1 MGYRVKRMRDK
12 FDISTGKRVVKGLKE
27 STIKF
32 RDKNLMETN
41 NWISG
46 KDKYSSP
53 LVDNSLESTLKRLG
67 RAENNKLG
75 DKEFQKTLMG
85 L

>member
-1 MGYRVKRMRDK
+1 MRDK
-12 FDISTGKRVVKGLKE
+12 FDVSTGKRVAKGLKE

-32 RDKNLMETN
+32 RDKNLKEVN

-46 KDKYSSP
+46 KDRYSSP
-53 LVDNSLESTLKRLG
+53 LVNNSWESTLKRLG
-67 RAENNKLG
+67 RAENNKIS
-75 DKEFQKTLMG
+75 DPEFQKTLMG